1 MRTEDQ
7 FVREVLEQIPP
18 GSQRHRIEMD
28 IRASIAERV
37 EHGQSVDAAIEQFG
51 DARVLAESYLE
62 GVELKNAGF
71 FDRIAAKLV
80 DFFVIFGTGAALVY
94 ALWQFMGNGS
104 RAFWPTSGGAVEPA
118 FVFAC
123 VIIAVV
129 LCPAY
134 FVLAEFYTGQTLGKA
149 MMGLHVVRESG
160 ARISFVQSLVRQLPL
175 AASILVLDAIFVLFT
190 EKNQRAFELI
200 SKTRVVAS
208 DL

>member
-7 FVREVLEQIPP
+7 FVREVLEQVPP

-71 FDRIAAKLV
+71 FDRVAAKLV
-80 DFFVIFGTGAALVY
+80 DFFVIYGTGAALVY

-104 RAFWPTSGGAVEPA
+104 RALWPTSGAAVEPA

-134 FVLAEFYTGQTLGKA
+134 FVLAEFHTGQTLGKA

-175 AASILVLDAIFVLFT
+175 AANILVLDSIFVLFT